1 MKIKVYFCTY
11 KAIYNI
17 MLIKLHHK
25 ITFCEYMIQDR
36 ITADQSFIKF
46 KFIIQI
52 ERLLDKYTDRQMFFD
67 GVKFNNIF
75 FLASIRGNIKTIIF
89 LSFAIFRLSIN
100 YQLKNVLAKIVF
112 LEDKNALKNFKIL

>member
-52 ERLLDKYTDRQMFFD
+52 ERLLDKYKDRQMFFD

-89 LSFAIFRLSIN
+89 
-100 YQLKNVLAKIVF
+100 
-112 LEDKNALKNFKIL
+112 